1 MGQSEKT
8 PPAGAFPWKEI
19 LGFLG
24 VVLAAYLGY
33 LGIRSQNEIPIRA
46 TQTAQA
52 ELTALAN
59 MPNTASLPELSL
71 EDLELTVMA
80 MEIKLT
86 QEAGATATQ
95 QYLNV
100 VQTVQANATA
110 TSLYEQVVAEQTQNV
125 EATAQA
131 IISTQQTATAIA
143 NNQKLEQ
150 LISFAEQASNLP
162 PSFYD
167 SFENNGNNWSPKNY
181 NDYSISLK
189 GDVLTTKLKNPSISP
204 LILTCEKCNSFN
216 NFSYQVDIKTPGG
229 IPRVVSGIV
238 FGSSSRLDQQPLQD
252 YYMLSI
258 YSSGDLI
265 LERVSSTGRDIVKV
279 WEHRQDLLT
288 PDGQFHTLQ
297 VVTIDNFAAVYL
309 DGKSVGD
316 VFALEYSAQGY
327 IGIVVESSDVD
338 VIFDNL
344 KVVLL
349 P

>member
-1 MGQSEKT
+1 MGQSDKT
-8 PPAGAFPWKEI
+8 PPTGAFPWKEI

-59 MPNTASLPELSL
+59 TSNTAPLPTLSL
-71 EDLELTVMA
+71 QDLELTVMA
-80 MEIKLT
+80 IETKLT

-150 LISFAEQASNLP
+150 LISFAEQVPNLP
-162 PSFYD
+162 ASFYD
-167 SFENNGNNWSPKNY
+167 SFDENKNNWSPKNY

-189 GDVLTTKLKNPSISP
+189 GDVLTVKVKNPSASP
-204 LILTCEKCNSFN
+204 LIWTCENCNSFN
-216 NFSYQVDIKTPGG
+216 NFSYQVDIKTPIGV
-229 IPRVVSGIV
+229 PRVVSGIV
-238 FGSSSRLDQQPLQD
+238 FGSPTKLDQQPLRE
-252 YYMLSI
+252 YYMLSV
-258 YSSGDLI
+258 YSSGDII
-265 LERVSSTGRDIVKV
+265 LERVSPSGRDIVKV

-297 VVTIDNFAAVYL
+297 VVTTDNFAAVYL
-309 DGKSVGD
+309 DNKPVSD
-316 VFALEYSAQGY
+316 VFALDYPTQGY
-327 IGIVVESSDVD
+327 IGIMVESPDIDV
-338 VIFDNL
+338 VFDNL
-344 KVVLL
+344 KVVLM